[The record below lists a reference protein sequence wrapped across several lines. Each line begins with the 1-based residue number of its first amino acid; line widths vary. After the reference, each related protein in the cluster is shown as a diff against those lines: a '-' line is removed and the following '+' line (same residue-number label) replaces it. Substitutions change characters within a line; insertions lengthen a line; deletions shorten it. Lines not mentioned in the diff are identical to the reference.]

1 MKDSASFQSTMTV
14 STLKADQPVSMP
26 PLRQWIN
33 ATWDD
38 YVALR
43 DAPVGERMR
52 LAFDR
57 GRLWID
63 MGGEGINHSGVSD
76 LFTTFLFLWAIQ
88 HPEEAYS
95 SLGRCLIEKPKTQA
109 CSPDLVLYVGA
120 DYPQWQE
127 GEPRL
132 INLTKW
138 RVPNLVGEISDTTL
152 ASDLDEKK
160 HLYAALGIP
169 EYWVIDVRGRQVFA
183 FSLDENGQYQ
193 DCTHSIALSGLVID
207 LLEQALQKLNDGTN
221 TSAAAWFAKEIAK
234 G

>member
-1 MKDSASFQSTMTV
+1 MTAL
-14 STLKADQPVSMP
+14 TLKAEQPVSMP

-33 ATWDD
+33 ATWDE

-43 DAPVGERMR
+43 DAPIGERMR

-57 GRLWID
+57 GRLRID

-88 HPEEAYS
+88 HPEENYS
-95 SLGRCLIEKPKTQA
+95 SLGRCLIEKPESQGS
-109 CSPDLVLYVGA
+109 SPDLVLYVGV
-120 DYPQWQE
+120 DYPKWQE
-127 GEPRL
+127 GEPRR

-169 EYWVIDVRGRQVFA
+169 EYWVIDVRGRQIFA
-183 FSLDENGQYQ
+183 FLLDENGMYQ
-193 DCTHSIALSGLVID
+193 DCTHSVALKGLAIV
-207 LLEQALQKLNDGTN
+207 LLEQALQKLVEETN
-221 TSAAAWFAKEIAK
+221 TSVAAWFAQEIAK
-234 G
+234 